1 HRQSWIDLASGTNG
15 FVGLTEGYGGRQIY
29 HSIDGDEWEVAQ
41 VAPNAGLKRLKFLNG
56 HYFAVGNQET
66 ILTSPDGY
74 DWQARNTNAAG
85 SVLFDVAYGNGAYV
99 AVGYNSVA
107 LWSKDL

>member
-1 HRQSWIDLASGTNG
+1 MFVRLLTLLAVTATLLSRGAAPTDWNWVVPQPHRQSWIDLASGTNG
-15 FVGLTEGYGGRQIY
+15 FVGLTEGYGGGPIFY
-29 HSIDGDEWEVAQ
+29 SIDGDEWEVAQ

-74 DWQARNTNAAG
+74 DWQARN
-85 SVLFDVAYGNGAYV
+85 
-99 AVGYNSVA
+99 
-107 LWSKDL
+107 